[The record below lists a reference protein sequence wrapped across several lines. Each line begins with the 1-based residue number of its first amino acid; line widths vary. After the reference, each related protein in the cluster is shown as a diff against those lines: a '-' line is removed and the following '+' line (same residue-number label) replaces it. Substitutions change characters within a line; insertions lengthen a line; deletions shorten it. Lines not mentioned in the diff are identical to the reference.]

1 MPLALRY
8 AEREARVWQH
18 AWQGG
23 VLSGTLLP
31 ILFLG
36 AMGLGVGPLVEEH
49 TGRVDGLDYL
59 TFLVPGMLVAAAVE
73 SVTPNA
79 LWMVLSGHTW
89 RGHFHAAV
97 ATPLRPTDVLAGY
110 LLWRGCYAALNAVPF
125 LAVATIMGGV
135 PSAWAILAV
144 PVVALTVMAC
154 AAPLA
159 AYSCT
164 QDSDVNFAAIMR
176 IVVLPLVLLSGVFF
190 PVSNLPVGLRPLAWL
205 APVWHG
211 VELSRGFTTGSVGLA
226 GTSLHLAYLLAFGG
240 LGIAW
245 GSRTITRRMHE

>member
-31 ILFLG
+31 VLFLG

-79 LWMVLSGHTW
+79 LWMVLAGHKW
-89 RGHFHAAV
+89 SGHFHAAV
-97 ATPLRPTDVLAGY
+97 ATPLRPLDVFAGY

-125 LAVATIMGGV
+125 LVVATLMGGV
-135 PSAWAILAV
+135 PSPWAVLAI

-176 IVVLPLVLLSGVFF
+176 IIVLPVVLLSGVFF
-190 PVSNLPVGLRPLAWL
+190 PIDNLPVGTRPLAWVT
-205 APVWHG
+205 PVWHG
-211 VELSRGFTTGSVGLA
+211 VELSRGFTTGSLELGA
-226 GTSLHLAYLLAFGG
+226 GSLHLVYLLAFGG
-240 LGIAW
+240 LAVVW
-245 GSRTITRRMHE
+245 GSRTVTRRMHE